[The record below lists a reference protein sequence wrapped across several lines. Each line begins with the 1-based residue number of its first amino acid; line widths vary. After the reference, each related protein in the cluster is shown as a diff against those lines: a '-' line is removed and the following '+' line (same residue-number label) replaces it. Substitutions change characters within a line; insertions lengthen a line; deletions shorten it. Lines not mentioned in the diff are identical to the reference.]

1 MDKFEIGTVL
11 VVVINNEIE
20 SLMENK
26 NILIIP
32 IWILYD
38 EESIGKIKFD
48 EILAENIK
56 EYSLKDRKNL
66 YATIESIEKDFDFA
80 EVLRNSPNNKII
92 KFSNQ
97 EILDYL
103 SLFKGFMEND
113 EFGLLTEE
121 SLPREY

>member
-1 MDKFEIGTVL
+1 
-11 VVVINNEIE
+11 
-20 SLMENK
+20 MENK